1 MQTFAKPFSSTFVVL
16 ALISVYSDHLK
27 KKYLTRGAHLCI
39 ICLDYYPFVYL
50 KTCDLSFD

>member
-39 ICLDYYPFVYL
+39 TCLDYYPFVYL